1 MPWKNVGSRS
11 RKVQKP
17 TSTRRFDTETH
28 PPIHLLTIF
37 IHRLRRRQ
45 DQSMNFKLESLTF
58 SSAEISVPGSTE
70 TFA

>member
-1 MPWKNVGSRS
+1 MPWKNVDSRS
-11 RKVQKP
+11 KKVQKP
-17 TSTRRFDTETH
+17 TSTRRLTTETH

-45 DQSMNFKLESLTF
+45 GQSMNFKLESLTF
-58 SSAEISVPGSTE
+58 SSAEILVRESSE